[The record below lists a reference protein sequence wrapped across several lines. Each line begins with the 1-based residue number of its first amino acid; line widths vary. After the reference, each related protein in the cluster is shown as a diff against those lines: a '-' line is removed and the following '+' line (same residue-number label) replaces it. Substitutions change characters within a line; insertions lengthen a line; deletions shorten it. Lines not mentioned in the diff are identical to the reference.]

1 MTRSAPS
8 FPAPLP
14 AAEQTALCLR
24 AKNGD
29 VAAQHLLIR
38 TNLRFLYKYA
48 RRFAAQ
54 THLLDIDDLMSE
66 GVLGMLRAIEKFDP
80 ERGERFLT
88 YATYWVCHDMR
99 QAVVQTAI
107 RISAPVDILTRVW
120 ANRFAR
126 DRQALIE
133 RGTVDVEAALAKA
146 SDMTPARLLAS
157 ESLRQPPTSMDQML
171 GDESARSMHDVLP
184 DQEPLAEQ
192 RLSEESWS
200 AQVQTFVALMGSKMR
215 FTRRVVL
222 AERIIAGRPLFEVG
236 DMLGLSRERIRQIE
250 MVLLQE
256 LRDALRAEFPEE
268 LGTKS
273 EPTGKRGLRNFTRFV
288 R

>member
-24 AKNGD
+24 AKDGD

-38 TNLRFLYKYA
+38 TNLRFLHKYA

-88 YATYWVCHDMR
+88 YATYWICHEMR
-99 QAVVQTAI
+99 QAVVRAAI
-107 RISAPVDILTRVW
+107 RISAPVDVLTRVW

-126 DRQALIE
+126 DRQTLIE

-157 ESLRQPPTSMDQML
+157 ESLRQPPTSMDQVL
-171 GDESARSMHDVLP
+171 ADESARSMHDVLP
-184 DQEPLAEQ
+184 DQKPLAEQ
-192 RLSEESWS
+192 RLSDANWV
-200 AQVQTFVALMGSKMR
+200 AQVQTFIALMGSKMP
-215 FTRRVVL
+215 FTQRVVL
-222 AERIIAGRPLFEVG
+222 AERIVARRTLFEVSV
-236 DMLGLSRERIRQIE
+236 MLDLSRERVRQIE
-250 MVLLQE
+250 VLLLQR
-256 LRDALRAEFPEE
+256 LRDALRAEFPGE

-273 EPTGKRGLRNFTRFV
+273 DPIGKRALRNL
-288 R
+288 

>member
-1 MTRSAPS
+1 
-8 FPAPLP
+8 
-14 AAEQTALCLR
+14 
-24 AKNGD
+24 
-29 VAAQHLLIR
+29 
-38 TNLRFLYKYA
+38 
-48 RRFAAQ
+48 
-54 THLLDIDDLMSE
+54 MSE

-273 EPTGKRGLRNFTRFV
+273 EPTGKRGLRNFHKV
-288 R
+288 RAMMLSITLR